1 MAVLEQDYDLRDKEK
16 IMPDLSTVRQT
27 SNNDG
32 TENTASRLPANK
44 KAVSGQGIAGRT
56 RIINLAKTNMTQAE
70 LDAALQYLQAGDVA
84 GTNDAHTVVGVQ
96 PLTESGVF
104 TSGTTDDVQV
114 AIQGTGAFT
123 AASDFGIGSTGVT
136 SSLLAEFS
144 GLQA

>member
-1 MAVLEQDYDLRDKEK
+1 MADITAVAQIYDNSGNE
-16 IMPDLSTVRQT
+16 I
-27 SNNDG
+27 
-32 TENTASRLPANK
+32 TAARIAANRK
-44 KAVSGQGIAGRT
+44 TKSGQGIAGRT

-70 LDAALQYLQAGDVA
+70 LDAAVLFLSAGGTA

-104 TSGTTDDVQV
+104 TAGTTDAVQV

-123 AASDFGIGSTGVT
+123 AAADFGGVTGVT

>member
-1 MAVLEQDYDLRDKEK
+1 MADLTTVAQIYDNSGNE
-16 IMPDLSTVRQT
+16 I
-27 SNNDG
+27 
-32 TENTASRLPANK
+32 TAARVSANK
-44 KAVSGQGIAGRT
+44 KAKSGQGIAGRT

-70 LDAALQYLQAGDVA
+70 LDSALQFLQAGGVA

-104 TSGTTDDVQV
+104 TSGTTDAVQV

-123 AASDFGIGSTGVT
+123 AAADFGGVTGVT

>member
-1 MAVLEQDYDLRDKEK
+1 MADLTS
-16 IMPDLSTVRQT
+16 IRQT
-27 SNNDG
+27 TDNSGN
-32 TENTASRLPANK
+32 AIAAAYAPANK
-44 KAVSGQGIAGRT
+44 KAKSGQGIAGRT
-56 RIINLAKTNMTQAE
+56 RIINLSGTNITQTE
-70 LDAALQYLQAGDVA
+70 LESVLTFLQRGGVA

-104 TSGTTDDVQV
+104 TTGVTDNVQV

-123 AASDFGIGSTGVT
+123 AAADFGGVTGIT